1 MRYVLT
7 AVLSG
12 ALVAFA
18 WLGTSTAQQLQLRAA
33 SPTCAAGFTASGNN
47 NGYTCTSASFK
58 CNARMT
64 IFKIP
69 GEISGNRYRY
79 TCGFPQG

>member
-1 MRYVLT
+1 M
-7 AVLSG
+7 ANG
-12 ALVAFA
+12 ASLNI
-18 WLGTSTAQQLQLRAA
+18 LRLQLQAA
-33 SPTCAAGFTASGNN
+33 PLVCAQGFTANGNN